1 MYDVFLDKDK
11 FIKKKKDLIGA
22 PFGKQIIIFV
32 DDINMPMLEKFGSQ
46 PPIEFLR
53 QLIGNGG
60 FYDLKKLNFINLND
74 STLLSACAPPG
85 GGRNPVTPRF
95 FRFFNIIWMPELS
108 FKTLEY
114 IYTLI
119 LRGFLKENPKDN
131 ISNKAS
137 KIVKSSID
145 IYQKL
150 VDKLLPTP

>member
-1 MYDVFLDKDK
+1 
-11 FIKKKKDLIGA
+11 
-22 PFGKQIIIFV
+22 
-32 DDINMPMLEKFGSQ
+32 
-46 PPIEFLR
+46 
-53 QLIGNGG
+53 
-60 FYDLKKLNFINLND
+60 
-74 STLLSACAPPG
+74 
-85 GGRNPVTPRF
+85 
-95 FRFFNIIWMPELS
+95 MPELS

-131 ISNKAS
+131 ISNKAA

>member
-1 MYDVFLDKDK
+1 
-11 FIKKKKDLIGA
+11 
-22 PFGKQIIIFV
+22 
-32 DDINMPMLEKFGSQ
+32 
-46 PPIEFLR
+46 
-53 QLIGNGG
+53 
-60 FYDLKKLNFINLND
+60 LKKLNFINLID

-119 LRGFLKENPKDN
+119 LKGFLKENPKDN
-131 ISNKAS
+131 ISNKAA